1 MTENGKALRFFIE
14 MKHGLGD
21 CVRIIP
27 ALKILRDAFPDAYIA
42 LAVNGKVNEDLL
54 KLSGIR
60 IDKFY
65 YLSLRNNPLGDTIK
79 LFYKLRKEHIDY
91 AIAATM
97 TPAKKAKLLF
107 HLIGAEIHIGEQFS
121 NDEGKGG
128 QKHIVERN
136 IDLLRGLVD
145 IPARIPAPFLYPDQ
159 VTVDEIRKN
168 MRSVDPQMK
177 RLIVNIGG
185 GLPCFFKVHGK
196 KIKEYP
202 KDWGM
207 TKFKQLITLLVGDGY
222 QLFLLG
228 GEDETDRISYVR
240 ELIDDNKVMDF
251 VGKLSIKQS
260 VALSSI
266 CDVSIGVDTGMQHV
280 ADAVGTKTVSIF
292 GLANP
297 KLYGAYSNRATFI
310 EYPVKCQYC
319 FTNDQYKWCD
329 NRICLKGITV
339 EVVHK
344 KILEVLGN
352 NSYNQNET
360 GERQCHE

>member
-1 MTENGKALRFFIE
+1 MTENRKALRFFIE

-21 CVRIIP
+21 CVQIIP

-42 LAVNGKVNEDLL
+42 LAVNGKVNEDLF

-60 IDKFY
+60 IDQFY
-65 YLSLRNNPLGDTIK
+65 YLSVRNNPLRDTVK
-79 LFYKLRKEHIDY
+79 LFYELRKKHVDY

-97 TPAKKAKLLF
+97 TLAKKVKLF
-107 HLIGAEIHIGEQFS
+107 FKIIGAGNYIGEQFS
-121 NDEGKGG
+121 NEGGKIE
-128 QKHIVERN
+128 KPIVERN
-136 IDLLRGLVD
+136 VDLLRGLTD
-145 IPARIPAPFLYPDQ
+145 IPAKIPAPFLYPDQ
-159 VTVDEIRKN
+159 VIVDEILKN
-168 MRSVDPQMK
+168 IRSENVQTQ
-177 RLIVNIGG
+177 RVVVNIGG
-185 GLPCFFKVHGK
+185 GLPCSFEVHGK

-207 TKFKQLITLLVGDGY
+207 AKFKKLIALLSKDGY
-222 QLFLLG
+222 QIFLLG
-228 GEDETDRISYVR
+228 GKDEMSRVPYVR
-240 ELIDDNKVMDF
+240 ELIDGEQVINF

-260 VALSSI
+260 VALASI
-266 CDVSIGVDTGMQHV
+266 CDVSIGVDTGMQHI
-280 ADAVGTKTVSIF
+280 ADAVGTKTISIF
-292 GLANP
+292 GLTNP
-297 KLYGAYSNRATFI
+297 KLHGTYSNKATFI

-352 NSYNQNET
+352 NSYDKNET